1 MFGFS
6 PTKILFTVILI
17 AAVWYGFK
25 IIGRIGAGKGA
36 ADEQVTKKDA
46 SAQEKKDASAQDMK
60 KCSVCDAYVSAA
72 APANCGR
79 EDCPYSA

>member
-46 SAQEKKDASAQDMK
+46 SAQDMK
-60 KCSVCDAYVSAA
+60 KCPVCDAYVSAA

-79 EDCPYSA
+79 DDCPYSA

>member
-60 KCSVCDAYVSAA
+60 KCPVCDAYVSAA

>member
-17 AAVWYGFK
+17 VAVWYGFK

-36 ADEQVTKKDA
+36 ADEKVT
-46 SAQEKKDASAQDMK
+46 KKDASAQDMK
-60 KCSVCDAYVSAA
+60 KCPVCDAYVSAA

-79 EDCPYSA
+79 DDCPYSA

>member
-46 SAQEKKDASAQDMK
+46 SAQDMK
-60 KCSVCDAYVSAA
+60 KCPVCDAYVSAA

>member
-6 PTKILFTVILI
+6 ITKLLVL
-17 AAVWYGFK
+17 AAIVATVWYGFK

-36 ADEQVTKKDA
+36 ADEKVT
-46 SAQEKKDASAQDMK
+46 KKDASAQDMK
-60 KCSVCDAYVSAA
+60 KCPVCDAYVSAA

-79 EDCPYSA
+79 DDCPYSA